1 MNGKRVKQGVTSD
14 YMIKEAQEAGVEPIP
29 APIDSYVPKA
39 KGHEIKIRYREPI
52 KRNLSIPK
60 QRRNNLATSLRR
72 RQSID
77 NMNLS
82 VRGLAASANARRMQQ
97 FANSKRTTVSGFV
110 MQDDRF
116 LHIKR

>member
-1 MNGKRVKQGVTSD
+1 
-14 YMIKEAQEAGVEPIP
+14 MIKEVQEAGEEPIP
-29 APIDSYVPKA
+29 APIDSYVSKA

-60 QRRNNLATSLRR
+60 QRRSIATSLRR

-82 VRGLAASANARRMQQ
+82 VRGLATSANARRLQQ